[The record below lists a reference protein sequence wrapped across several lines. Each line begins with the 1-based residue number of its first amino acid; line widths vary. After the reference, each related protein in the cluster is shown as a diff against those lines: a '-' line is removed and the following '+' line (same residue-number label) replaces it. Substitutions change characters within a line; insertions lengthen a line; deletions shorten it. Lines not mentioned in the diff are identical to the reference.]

1 MSKARLLV
9 NCLALT
15 VLTLGISSIANAQA
29 TRTWVSGVGDDAN
42 PCSRTAPC
50 KTFAGAI
57 SKTAPSGEISVLDPG
72 GFGAVNITKALTIN
86 GDGTLAAI
94 LNSGVTGIIV
104 NAGAN
109 DVVYIRNISING
121 AGTGLNGIRYIAG
134 KALHVENC
142 NIYGQGNN
150 TAGNGNGIIVA
161 LTATAGNVF
170 VKDTNIKTCAVTGIS
185 VATTTGF
192 VAGVLDNVRLE
203 GLPTGAVIG
212 NNAFVSIRN
221 SLINLCTSTGVS
233 ITGSGTPQ
241 TVQAITRDDILA
253 AHDAW
258 IRPDNVKIFVV
269 GDTNLAEIVPLLEA
283 RFGHWQAPA
292 TPRGTKAFSAA
303 IPEARPRIILIDRP
317 QSPQSLILAGEVT
330 SVTGTDDLVA
340 MGEANDVL
348 GGSFLSRLNMELREN
363 KHWAYGAFGVLNRV
377 EHQVPYLVFAPV
389 QADRTGDSIA
399 AARAQLQQFLGPN
412 GVTAAELER
421 TINGSIREL
430 PGSFETSQAVL
441 GALQQN
447 DLYRRPDDYYGTLAS
462 RLRRLTVADLD
473 AAARRTLDPSKF
485 VWVVVGDASRVRSQ
499 LEPLGLPVEVV
510 PAAH

>member
-1 MSKARLLV
+1 MSKSRLFV
-9 NCLALT
+9 NCLALI
-15 VLTLGISSIANAQA
+15 VLTLGISSITNAQA

-57 SKTAPSGEISVLDPG
+57 SKTAASGEISVLDPG

-233 ITGSGTPQ
+233 ITGSGTP
-241 TVQAITRDDILA
+241 TGSF
-253 AHDAW
+253 
-258 IRPDNVKIFVV
+258 DNVMINNNPTAINV
-269 GDTNLAEIVPLLEA
+269 GASGIINLSSSVLENNTTAIV
-283 RFGHWQAPA
+283 
-292 TPRGTKAFSAA
+292 SAA
-303 IPEARPRIILIDRP
+303 P
-317 QSPQSLILAGEVT
+317 Q
-330 SVTGTDDLVA
+330 
-340 MGEANDVL
+340 ANLRSSGNNRLL
-348 GGSFLSRLNMELREN
+348 GNVSD
-363 KHWAYGAFGVLNRV
+363 GA
-377 EHQVPYLVFAPV
+377 
-389 QADRTGDSIA
+389 
-399 AARAQLQQFLGPN
+399 
-412 GVTAAELER
+412 
-421 TINGSIREL
+421 
-430 PGSFETSQAVL
+430 
-441 GALQQN
+441 ALQVILQ
-447 DLYRRPDDYYGTLAS
+447 
-462 RLRRLTVADLD
+462 
-473 AAARRTLDPSKF
+473 K
-485 VWVVVGDASRVRSQ
+485 
-499 LEPLGLPVEVV
+499 
-510 PAAH
+510 

>member
-72 GFGAVNITKALTIN
+72 GFGTVNITKALTIN

-221 SLINLCTSTGVS
+221 SLTNLCTSTGVS
-233 ITGSGTPQ
+233 ITGSGTP
-241 TVQAITRDDILA
+241 TGSF
-253 AHDAW
+253 
-258 IRPDNVKIFVV
+258 DNVMINNNPTAINV
-269 GDTNLAEIVPLLEA
+269 GASGIINLSSSVLENNTTAIV
-283 RFGHWQAPA
+283 
-292 TPRGTKAFSAA
+292 SAA
-303 IPEARPRIILIDRP
+303 P
-317 QSPQSLILAGEVT
+317 Q
-330 SVTGTDDLVA
+330 
-340 MGEANDVL
+340 ANLRSSGNNRLL
-348 GGSFLSRLNMELREN
+348 GNVSD
-363 KHWAYGAFGVLNRV
+363 GA
-377 EHQVPYLVFAPV
+377 
-389 QADRTGDSIA
+389 
-399 AARAQLQQFLGPN
+399 
-412 GVTAAELER
+412 
-421 TINGSIREL
+421 
-430 PGSFETSQAVL
+430 
-441 GALQQN
+441 ALQVILQ
-447 DLYRRPDDYYGTLAS
+447 
-462 RLRRLTVADLD
+462 
-473 AAARRTLDPSKF
+473 K
-485 VWVVVGDASRVRSQ
+485 
-499 LEPLGLPVEVV
+499 
-510 PAAH
+510 